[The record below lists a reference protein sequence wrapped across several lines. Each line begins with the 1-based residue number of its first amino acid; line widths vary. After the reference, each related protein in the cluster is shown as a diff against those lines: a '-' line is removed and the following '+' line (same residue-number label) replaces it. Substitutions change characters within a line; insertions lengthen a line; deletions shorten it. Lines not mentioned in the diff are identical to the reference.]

1 MTFDAKSRAAWDKL
15 EAFHAHLDGCEQC
28 RDHPFDLCPQGK
40 AALEAF
46 VDRAA
51 AEASSGQMTGKM
63 PQIGD

>member
-1 MTFDAKSRAAWDKL
+1 MNQNHPAFDKL
-15 EAFHAHLDGCEQC
+15 EAFHAHLDECEQC
-28 RDHPFDLCPQGK
+28 RNRPFDLCPQGK